1 LQTAEIRATQR
12 GHPDDTSWRQTVE
25 FLSTFWGMLLVGWAP
40 YLAFGGGVLYLG
52 TRYVRAVERRGVSR
66 AEIAGLTERLA
77 RLEEAVANVADDVG
91 RVEEGQSF
99 ATRVLTERA
108 ADR

>member
-1 LQTAEIRATQR
+1 V
-12 GHPDDTSWRQTVE
+12 DFVSN
-25 FLSTFWGMLLVGWAP
+25 FWGMLLLGWAP

-52 TRYVRAVERRGVSR
+52 ARYVRAVERRGVSR
-66 AEIAGLTERLA
+66 AEIAGIAERMA
-77 RLEEAVANVADDVG
+77 RLEEAVASVADDVE

-108 ADR
+108 VGATITRDDRESSAGRPT